1 MSHRSALSLD
11 LRRFEPGWG
20 VARIGSWYNATRPMI
35 FFVFAPLAFIVIR
48 LSVNWRWKTVFLAA
62 VALGLA
68 ADAMLD
74 YFIANRL

>member
-1 MSHRSALSLD
+1 
-11 LRRFEPGWG
+11 
-20 VARIGSWYNATRPMI
+20 MI

-48 LSVNWRWKTVFLAA
+48 LSVNWRWKTVLLAA